1 MAPRQAAP
9 APVSGAFGCH
19 NVHDLRAAAHRFLP
33 RGLFEFVDRGAED
46 ERCLDRDVEAFGKVT
61 LLPRV
66 LRDVSKA
73 DPSTTL
79 LGGPSAF
86 PLAIAP
92 TGGAGMVRHRGDL
105 QLARA
110 AAAAGVPFTISSA
123 SNMELE
129 EICAAGGRLWFQL
142 YLWEDR
148 SLSMAVIERARAAGC
163 EALLVT
169 VDIPVTPNR
178 EYNQRNGFASPFK
191 LRPGN
196 AADILS
202 HPRWF
207 ASVMLPYMRTGG
219 MPSQANLPKEFRHA
233 VTRQAA
239 PRARFRG
246 DSLTWDE
253 VAKMREAWPGKFV
266 IKGLLRPDDAE
277 RAVALGADG
286 VVVSNH
292 GGRSLD
298 CAAATLDALPAIVA
312 AIGGKAEVLVDSGV
326 RRGSDIAKAL
336 ACGAQ
341 GVLAGRAP
349 LYGLAAGGQAGV
361 EYALGLLRTEFVRTM
376 GLCGARDVSELDADL
391 LAQR

>member
-1 MAPRQAAP
+1 MVLRQSGPAP
-9 APVSGAFGCH
+9 ASGAFGCW
-19 NVHDLRAAAHRFLP
+19 NIADLREQARLFLP

-46 ERCLDRDVEAFGKVT
+46 ELCLDRDVEAFRKVT

-66 LRDVSKA
+66 LRDVSAA
-73 DPSTTL
+73 DPSATL
-79 LGGPSAF
+79 LGGPAAF

-92 TGGAGMVRHRGDL
+92 TGGAGMVRHHGDL
-105 QLARA
+105 LLARA

-123 SNMELE
+123 SNMEVE

-148 SLSMAVIERARAAGC
+148 SLSMAVVERARAAGC
-163 EALLVT
+163 EALIVT
-169 VDIPVTPNR
+169 VDIPVSPNR
-178 EYNQRNGFASPFK
+178 EYNQRNGFASPFR

-196 AADILS
+196 AFDILT

-207 ASVMLPYMRTGG
+207 AAVMLRYWGRGG
-219 MPSQANLPKEFRHA
+219 MPAQANLPKQFKHA
-233 VTRQAA
+233 VTKQAA

-253 VAKMREAWPGKFV
+253 VARMRESWKGKFLL
-266 IKGLLRPDDAE
+266 KGILRPDDAE

-286 VVVSNH
+286 IVVSNH

-298 CAAATLDALPAIVA
+298 CSAATLDALPGVVA
-312 AIGGKAEVLVDSGV
+312 AAGGKAEILIDSGI

-336 ACGAQ
+336 ALGAS

-349 LYGLAAGGQAGV
+349 LYGLAAGGEAGV
-361 EYALGLLRTEFVRTM
+361 AYALSLLKAEFVRTM
-376 GLCGARDVSELDADL
+376 GLCGARNVSELDAGL
-391 LAQR
+391 IPPP

>member
-1 MAPRQAAP
+1 LVLRQAGP
-9 APVSGAFGCH
+9 APVSAFGCY
-19 NVHDLRAAAHRFLP
+19 NIHDLREAARRFLP
-33 RGLFEFVDRGAED
+33 RGLFEFIDRGAED
-46 ERCLDRDVEAFGKVT
+46 ELCLDRDVEAFRKIT

-92 TGGAGMVRHRGDL
+92 TGGAGMVRHHGDL

-110 AAAAGVPFTISSA
+110 AAVAGAPFTISSA

-129 EICAAGGRLWFQL
+129 EVCAAGGRLWFQL

-148 SLSMAVIERARAAGC
+148 SLSMAVVDRARAAGC
-163 EALLVT
+163 EALIVT
-169 VDIPVTPNR
+169 ADIAVSPNR

-207 ASVMLPYMRTGG
+207 ASVMLRYMGRGG
-219 MPSQANLPKEFRHA
+219 MPAQANLPKAFKHA
-233 VTRQAA
+233 VTKQAA

-253 VAKMREAWPGKFV
+253 VARMRDAWKGRFV
-266 IKGLLRPDDAE
+266 LKGLLRPDDAE

-286 VVVSNH
+286 IVVSNH

-298 CAAATLDALPAIVA
+298 CSAATLDALPAIVA
-312 AIGGKAEVLVDSGV
+312 AVGGKAEILVDSGV

-336 ACGAQ
+336 ALGAK

-361 EYALGLLRTEFVRTM
+361 EYALGLLRAEFVRTM
-376 GLCGARDVSELDADL
+376 GLCGARYVSELDAGL
-391 LAQR
+391 LA

>member
-1 MAPRQAAP
+1 MLRQSGPAP
-9 APVSGAFGCH
+9 ASGAFGCH
-19 NVHDLRAAAHRFLP
+19 NIHELREKARRFLP
-33 RGLFEFVDRGAED
+33 RGLFEFIDRGAED
-46 ERCLDRDVEAFGKVT
+46 ELCLDRDVAAFRKVT

-66 LRDVSKA
+66 LRDVSAA
-73 DPSTTL
+73 DPATIL
-79 LGGPSAF
+79 LGGPAAF
-86 PLAIAP
+86 PLAVAP
-92 TGGAGMVRHRGDL
+92 TGGAGMVRHHGDL
-105 QLARA
+105 HLARA

-123 SNMELE
+123 SNMEVE
-129 EICAAGGRLWFQL
+129 AICAAGGRLWFQL

-148 SLSMAVIERARAAGC
+148 ALSMAVVDRARAAGC
-163 EALLVT
+163 EALIVT
-169 VDIPVTPNR
+169 VDIPVSPNR
-178 EYNQRNGFASPFK
+178 EYNQRNGFASPFR

-207 ASVMLPYMRTGG
+207 VRVMLRYMRAGG
-219 MPSQANLPKEFRHA
+219 MPMQANLPKAFRHA
-233 VTRQAA
+233 VTKQAA

-253 VAKMREAWPGKFV
+253 VARMREGWKGKFV
-266 IKGLLRPDDAE
+266 LKGILRPDDAA
-277 RAVALGADG
+277 RAVALGVDG
-286 VVVSNH
+286 IVVSNH

-298 CAAATLDALPAIVA
+298 CAAATLDALPGVVA
-312 AIGGKAEVLVDSGV
+312 AAGGKAEVLVDSGV

-336 ACGAQ
+336 ALGAK

-376 GLCGARDVSELDADL
+376 GLCGARDVSELDGGL
-391 LAQR
+391 LP

>member
-1 MAPRQAAP
+1 MVLRQAGP
-9 APVSGAFGCH
+9 APTGAFGCY
-19 NVHDLRAAAHRFLP
+19 NIHDLRAAARRFLP

-46 ERCLDRDVEAFGKVT
+46 ELCLDRGVEAFRKIT

-79 LGGPSAF
+79 LGGPTAF

-92 TGGAGMVRHRGDL
+92 TGGAGMVRHHGDL

-110 AAAAGVPFTISSA
+110 AASVGVPFTISSA
-123 SNMELE
+123 SNMEVE

-148 SLSMAVIERARAAGC
+148 ALSMAVVDRARAAGC
-163 EALLVT
+163 EALIVT
-169 VDIPVTPNR
+169 VDIAVSPNR
-178 EYNQRNGFASPFK
+178 EYNQRNGFASPFR

-196 AADILS
+196 AFDILS

-207 ASVMLPYMRTGG
+207 ASVMLRYMGRGG
-219 MPSQANLPKEFRHA
+219 MPMQANLPKKFKHA
-233 VTRQAA
+233 VTKLAA

-253 VAKMREAWPGKFV
+253 VAKMREAWPGKFLL
-266 IKGLLRPDDAE
+266 KGLLRADDAA

-286 VVVSNH
+286 IIVSNH

-312 AIGGKAEVLVDSGV
+312 AVGGKAEVLVDSGV
-326 RRGSDIAKAL
+326 RRGGDIAKAL
-336 ACGAQ
+336 ALGAK

-361 EYALGLLRTEFVRTM
+361 EHALGLLKAEFVRTM
-376 GLCGARDVSELDADL
+376 GLCGARDVSELDAGL
-391 LAQR
+391 LA

>member
-1 MAPRQAAP
+1 MT
-9 APVSGAFGCH
+9 GAYGCY
-19 NVHDLRAAAHRFLP
+19 NVHDLRQAARRFLP
-33 RGLFEFVDRGAED
+33 RGLFEFIDRGSED
-46 ERCLDRDVEAFGKVT
+46 ELCLDRDVAAFAGMK

-73 DPSTTL
+73 NPATTL

-92 TGGAGMVRHRGDL
+92 TGGAGMVRHHGDL
-105 QLARA
+105 HLARA
-110 AAAAGVPFTISSA
+110 AAAAGVPFAVSSA
-123 SNMELE
+123 SNMEVE

-148 SLSMAVIERARAAGC
+148 ALSMAVVERARAAGC

-169 VDIPVTPNR
+169 VDIAVSPNR
-178 EYNQRNGFASPFK
+178 EYNQRNGFSSPFR

-207 ASVMLPYMRTGG
+207 ASVMLRYMRKGG
-219 MPSQANLPKEFRHA
+219 MPMQANLPKEFRHA

-239 PRARFRG
+239 RPARFRG
-246 DSLTWDE
+246 DSLAWDE
-253 VAKMREAWPGKFV
+253 VARMREAWPGKFV
-266 IKGLLRPDDAE
+266 IKGLMRPDDAE
-277 RAVALGADG
+277 RALALGADG
-286 VVVSNH
+286 IIVSNH

-298 CAAATLDALPAIVA
+298 CAPATLDALPAVVA
-312 AIGGKAEVLVDSGV
+312 AVAGKAEILVDSGV

-336 ACGAQ
+336 VLGAK

-349 LYGLAAGGQAGV
+349 LYGLAVGGQAGV
-361 EYALGLLRTEFVRTM
+361 AHALGLLKAEFVRTM
-376 GLCGARDVSELDADL
+376 GLCGAREVAEFDAGL
-391 LAQR
+391 LAPARS

>member
-1 MAPRQAAP
+1 LVLRQSGPAP
-9 APVSGAFGCH
+9 ASGAFGCY
-19 NVHDLRAAAHRFLP
+19 NIADLREKARRFLP

-46 ERCLDRDVEAFGKVT
+46 ELCLGSDVAAFRRIT

-66 LRDVSKA
+66 LRDVSRA
-73 DPSTTL
+73 DPSAVL
-79 LGGPSAF
+79 LGGPAAF

-92 TGGAGMVRHRGDL
+92 TGGAGMVRHHGDL
-105 QLARA
+105 LLARA
-110 AAAAGVPFTISSA
+110 AAAAGIPFTISSA
-123 SNMELE
+123 SNMEVE

-148 SLSMAVIERARAAGC
+148 ALSMAVVERARAAGC
-163 EALLVT
+163 EALIVT
-169 VDIPVTPNR
+169 VDIPVSPNR
-178 EYNQRNGFASPFK
+178 EYNQRNGFASPFR

-196 AADILS
+196 AFDILS

-207 ASVMLPYMRTGG
+207 ARVMLRYMRAGG
-219 MPSQANLPKEFRHA
+219 MPAQANLPKEFRHA

-253 VAKMREAWPGKFV
+253 VARMRDSWKGKFV
-266 IKGLLRPDDAE
+266 LKGILRPDDAE
-277 RAVALGADG
+277 RAVAMGADG
-286 VVVSNH
+286 IIVSNH

-298 CAAATLDALPAIVA
+298 CSAATLDALPAVA
-312 AIGGKAEVLVDSGV
+312 AAVGVKAEVLVDSGI

-336 ACGAQ
+336 ALGAK

-361 EYALGLLRTEFVRTM
+361 DYALALLRTEFVRTM
-376 GLCGARDVSELDADL
+376 GLCGARDVSELDAGL
-391 LAQR
+391 LAP